1 MITYFI
7 FKVLGEEED
16 DVYETNEFLAKD
28 DFRVVS
34 ITNGLPEKLVK
45 LSSISIKKI
54 DENATAPS
62 LSKTVIQPTA
72 TITAIKSTAAATTT
86 RVTRQTRQSKNNEEE
101 IKKLLHEPHVNLTV
115 FLNGSG
121 KGKALPFTGMKQIDI
136 MTMIIKTT
144 KNLVENSKK
153 LVQPKFVK

>member
-1 MITYFI
+1 MITCFI

-54 DENATAPS
+54 DENATTPS

-72 TITAIKSTAAATTT
+72 TITAIKSTAAAATTTT

-136 MTMIIKTT
+136 MTMIMKTT

-153 LVQPKFVK
+153 CNQSL